1 MITGS
6 CLWSE
11 VRSGDRVALVVKNPL
26 QEMRVWSLGREDPL
40 EKEMATHS
48 RILAWK
54 IPWTGEAGG
63 LQSMGW
69 QLKWLNTH
77 TEITG
82 NEIHSWTCMLQ
93 SFTDLYLIL
102 PLPPF
107 PAPGG
112 LWVGAVHPALCWVPD
127 PLWHP
132 QWQPW
137 QDEPVGEEVLWEGA
151 EESGS
156 ILRGL
161 GLACREGGG
170 FQPGLSAW
178 VGRKPHEGIHL
189 DWDVNSGHPAVCVGN
204 GGDHEGRGWS
214 LAHSTSLCFSPSV
227 PWAWILLC
235 CLSSGSPLRC

>member
-1 MITGS
+1 
-6 CLWSE
+6 
-11 VRSGDRVALVVKNPL
+11 
-26 QEMRVWSLGREDPL
+26 MRVWSLGSGRSPGEGNGNPL
-40 EKEMATHS
+40 QYSCLENPMDRGGWWATVHGMA
-48 RILAWK
+48 RR
-54 IPWTGEAGG
+54 WT
-63 LQSMGW
+63 

-77 TEITG
+77 TEIIG

-93 SFTDLYLIL
+93 SFTDLHLIL
-102 PLPPF
+102 PLLPF

-178 VGRKPHEGIHL
+178 VGRKPYEGVHL
-189 DWDVNSGHPAVCVGN
+189 DWDVNSGHPAVCVWN

-227 PWAWILLC
+227 PWAW
-235 CLSSGSPLRC
+235 SSFAACPREVL